1 MHSVLGVLYAGYARP
16 DILHIHAIGPAI
28 VTPLARLLGLKV
40 IVTNHGPDY
49 DRDKWGS
56 FAQYVLR
63 VGERLGMKYSNA
75 RIVISKVIDDL
86 VRANYGR
93 DSELIPNGVT
103 IHEPSMDTDHL
114 ARFGLLPGR
123 YFLHVGRMVPEKR
136 QLDLIEAYRSILP
149 NDWQL
154 AIAGRMTEEPYS
166 ISVREAAREAGVV
179 LTGFVKGA
187 ALEQLYSHAGAF
199 VLPSSHEG
207 LPIAM
212 LEALSYGLPVLASDI
227 PANLAVGL
235 EPKDYFPL
243 GDIPALARRPA
254 ASQQAIAGPGCP
266 RNSSALGCGTV
277 RLESYCRTNLR
288 PVRNNAW
295 GPEMKPT
302 FIGLGG
308 QKCASSWLYT
318 VFNDHPDAFVSTPK
332 ELNYFSAVYD
342 RGHQWYESHF
352 TAGAGRA
359 AVGEISPSYL
369 PDRDAPA
376 RAHAYNPDFRI
387 LVALRDPVERA
398 YSNHLH
404 NIRLGYYQ
412 GADLSFEAGLANNPM
427 YVEQS
432 RYAKHLRAWLE
443 HFPPE
448 QMLIVLQEEIAAD
461 PQAQARRV
469 YEFLEHLQRSCIG
482 IRWQAFQRQLSAEV
496 APPGTIHTRRR
507 HVDASSGTRLGRS
520 KLAGTG
526 RRVSHP

>member
-1 MHSVLGVLYAGYARP
+1 MRVLVLGVRGIPNVEGGVETHVEQLYPRLVSLGCEVEVLVRTPFVPRQQTHFGSIRLRRLWSPRTPGLEALVHSVLGVLYAGYARP

-28 VTPLARLLGLKV
+28 VTPLARLFGLKV

-86 VRANYGR
+86 VRAKYGR

-136 QLDLIEAYRSILP
+136 QLDLIEAYRSMLP

-154 AIAGRMTEEPYS
+154 AIAGRMTDEPYS

-243 GDIPALARRPA
+243 GDIPALA
-254 ASQQAIAGPGCP
+254 QA
-266 RNSSALGCGTV
+266 LQ
-277 RLESYCRTNLR
+277 LR
-288 PVRNNAW
+288 SKQSP
-295 GPEMKPT
+295 
-302 FIGLGG
+302 
-308 QKCASSWLYT
+308 
-318 VFNDHPDAFVSTPK
+318 DPDAR
-332 ELNYFSAVYD
+332 EN
-342 RGHQWYESHF
+342 
-352 TAGAGRA
+352 
-359 AVGEISPSYL
+359 
-369 PDRDAPA
+369 
-376 RAHAYNPDFRI
+376 
-387 LVALRDPVERA
+387 
-398 YSNHLH
+398 
-404 NIRLGYYQ
+404 
-412 GADLSFEAGLANNPM
+412 
-427 YVEQS
+427 
-432 RYAKHLRAWLE
+432 
-443 HFPPE
+443 
-448 QMLIVLQEEIAAD
+448 
-461 PQAQARRV
+461 
-469 YEFLEHLQRSCIG
+469 
-482 IRWQAFQRQLSAEV
+482 
-496 APPGTIHTRRR
+496 RRR
-507 HVDASSGTRLGRS
+507 WVAERYDWNRIAERTYALYETTLGAR
-520 KLAGTG
+520 K
-526 RRVSHP
+526 